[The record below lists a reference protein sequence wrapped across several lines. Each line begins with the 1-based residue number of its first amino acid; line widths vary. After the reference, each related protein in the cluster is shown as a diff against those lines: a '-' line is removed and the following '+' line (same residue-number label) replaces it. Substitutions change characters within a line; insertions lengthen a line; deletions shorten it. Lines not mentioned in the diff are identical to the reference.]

1 MDARMREG
9 NRASAAADLIAAIA
23 RGDRGAFERFY
34 DAHAALAFGLIRR
47 ILRDPEAAK
56 EVLQEVFWQVWQ
68 DAPSYDPSR
77 GSPEAWLVMRAKT
90 RAIDKLRSIRRREQ
104 TFVAPVDERVAAVA
118 VTRADDPGLA
128 AEDRGLAQGA
138 LEQLP
143 GPQRRAIE
151 LAFLEGLTQ
160 SEIAAKLGEPL
171 GTVKTRIRLGLERL
185 RAAFKVDDA

>member
-9 NRASAAADLIAAIA
+9 HPVLGAADLIAGIA
-23 RGDRGAFERFY
+23 RGDRAAFERFY
-34 DAHAALAFGLIRR
+34 DAYAALAFGLIRR
-47 ILRDPEAAK
+47 ILRDREAAQ

-77 GSPEAWLVMRAKT
+77 GSPEAWLVMRART

-104 TFVAPVDERVAAVA
+104 TFVAPVDERVAAA
-118 VTRADDPGLA
+118 PATRGDNPALA

-160 SEIAAKLGEPL
+160 SEIAARLGEPL

-185 RAAFKVDDA
+185 RAAFKVDDT

>member
-1 MDARMREG
+1 MDGRMREG
-9 NRASAAADLIAAIA
+9 HPVLGAADLIAGIA
-23 RGDRGAFERFY
+23 RGDRAAFERFY
-34 DAHAALAFGLIRR
+34 DAYAALAFGLIRR
-47 ILRDPEAAK
+47 ILRDREAAQ

-77 GSPEAWLVMRAKT
+77 GSPEAWLVMRART

-104 TFVAPVDERVAAVA
+104 TFVAPVDERVAAA
-118 VTRADDPGLA
+118 PATRGDNPALA

-160 SEIAAKLGEPL
+160 SEIAARLGEPL

-185 RAAFKVDDA
+185 RAAFTVDDT